1 MRFRWCPTRYS
12 ASFVVLRRWLTYD
25 KKFYTLDPINPS
37 EKLHVQLADEAVCI
51 GPAPTRD
58 SYLRMDKILE
68 AVKSTGAQ
76 AVHPGY
82 GFLSENTE
90 FARLLT
96 EAGAVFIGPNSK
108 AILAMGDK
116 IQSKRIATE
125 AKVNMIPGYD
135 GEVKDAEECVR
146 VANDIGYPVMMKA
159 SAGGGGKGLRIAWND
174 KEAREGFRLSKQ
186 EAASSFGD
194 DRMLVEKYIDNPR
207 HIEMQVF
214 CDKHGNAVWLNE
226 RECSIQRRN
235 QKVIEEA
242 PSPFVTPEMREK
254 MGQQACSLALNVGYD
269 SAGTVEFLVDSK
281 RNFYFLE
288 MNTRLQVEHPITE
301 AITGVDLVQQMI
313 RIAYGHKLNFAQRDV
328 PIRGW
333 AIECRV
339 YAEDP
344 YKSFGL
350 PSVGRLSRYSEPLR
364 IPGSRCDSGI
374 YEGSEISIYYDPLIC
389 KLVTHGKDREQA
401 MNRMRDALDE
411 YVIRGVTNNIPL
423 LRDIMTEERYRSG
436 NITTKY
442 LFETYPEGFRGIK
455 LSNSETLCL
464 AAVASAL
471 FCHHYLRAIRFL
483 NTGRELFSRSD
494 VQGSQRFAVDVPH
507 IDKPVSSHLAE
518 VKHMSWESC
527 EVIIDETEY
536 NIEGS
541 LNFSKAVLNLK
552 VNGEPFIFQIKSCN
566 TSGKVTLLYKGCPYE
581 LKVLN
586 AKAHNYM
593 KHMPEPRQMDTSRVV
608 LAPMPGMIKSVNV
621 EVGQKVSEG
630 QETCVI
636 EAMKMQNSLLAPKTG
651 TVKAV
656 NSGGA
661 TKAKMATGFRFLIP
675 KRAVHFTGALCYD
688 EYSNRRFYDIGEHPY
703 QRVWS
708 VMKHDYERTRR
719 RFIRAKYDYYKRI
732 GKMTVPVQKIY
743 DIELIPVECS
753 VAIIG
758 GGLAGSAC
766 AYWIKQRIRDDDMKL
781 IVIENDSQLANST
794 TLLAPGGLW
803 QQFSIPEKVQMSLF
817 TAEFLRNA
825 DEHLKIL
832 DNDLPPIKFTP
843 MNALFLA
850 SNEEEAAKLS
860 EDCKCQTEF
869 AFFKIKLKILARLAS
884 GSENEGVFDNWQLL
898 SAIREKNVTLG
909 VHYIKAKVTGFEWDW
924 SSEHAANFLPPDK
937 QWRYKRLRRVV
948 IEPQYTDVAPRPI
961 YATIFINCAGAWSGE
976 VSEMAGFGVG
986 PELLSIP
993 FPIVR
998 RKRYAFIFHCPDGPS
1013 LDMPYLFDSS
1023 GVWCRREGLGNLYMC
1038 GKNPSNDDADD
1049 SVDHSN
1055 LDVDYS
1061 FFDSHIWPVLAKRV
1075 PAFEKLKIKNAWAY
1089 YADVN
1094 EYDGN
1099 AIIGPHPFYQ
1109 NYFHVGGF
1117 NGLSLQH
1124 ALPAGRGIMEK
1135 ILDGAYVSIDLRDF
1149 HLDRMLR
1156 GKRMACDS

>member
-1 MRFRWCPTRYS
+1 MRKRYHSVVWPFASAVSPLPSAATMRFRWCPLRYS
-12 ASFVVLRRWLTYD
+12 PSFVVLRRWLTYD

-37 EKLHVQLADEAVCI
+37 EKKFDKILIANRGEIACRVIRTCKAMGIKTVAVHSDVDSLALHVQMADEAVCI

-90 FARLLT
+90 FARMLT

-135 GEVKDAEECVR
+135 GEVKDAEECVK

-313 RIAYGHKLNFAQRDV
+313 RIAYGHKLNFKQSDV

-339 YAEDP
+339 Y
-344 YKSFGL
+344 
-350 PSVGRLSRYSEPLR
+350 VEPLR
-364 IPGSRCDSGI
+364 IPGTRCDSGI

-389 KLVTHGKDREQA
+389 KLVTHGKDRNQT

-455 LSNSETLCL
+455 LGSSETLSL
-464 AAVASAL
+464 AAVAASL
-471 FCHHYLRAIRFL
+471 FCHHYMRAIRFL
-483 NTGRELFSRSD
+483 NTERELFSRSEI
-494 VQGSQRFAVDVPH
+494 QGNQRFAVDVPH

-527 EVIIDETEY
+527 EVVIDGSEY

-552 VNGEPFIFQIKSCN
+552 VNGEPFIFQVKSCN

-581 LKVLN
+581 LKVQN

-621 EVGQKVSEG
+621 EVGQKVVEG
-630 QETCVI
+630 QETCII
-636 EAMKMQNSLLAPKTG
+636 EAMKMQNSLLAPKSG

-656 NSGGA
+656 NCKVGQ
-661 TKAKMATGFRFLIP
+661 TVEEN
-675 KRAVHFTGALCYD
+675 AVL
-688 EYSNRRFYDIGEHPY
+688 
-703 QRVWS
+703 V
-708 VMKHDYERTRR
+708 
-719 RFIRAKYDYYKRI
+719 
-732 GKMTVPVQKIY
+732 
-743 DIELIPVECS
+743 EL
-753 VAIIG
+753 
-758 GGLAGSAC
+758 
-766 AYWIKQRIRDDDMKL
+766 D
-781 IVIENDSQLANST
+781 
-794 TLLAPGGLW
+794 
-803 QQFSIPEKVQMSLF
+803 
-817 TAEFLRNA
+817 
-825 DEHLKIL
+825 
-832 DNDLPPIKFTP
+832 
-843 MNALFLA
+843 
-850 SNEEEAAKLS
+850 
-860 EDCKCQTEF
+860 
-869 AFFKIKLKILARLAS
+869 
-884 GSENEGVFDNWQLL
+884 
-898 SAIREKNVTLG
+898 
-909 VHYIKAKVTGFEWDW
+909 
-924 SSEHAANFLPPDK
+924 
-937 QWRYKRLRRVV
+937 
-948 IEPQYTDVAPRPI
+948 
-961 YATIFINCAGAWSGE
+961 
-976 VSEMAGFGVG
+976 
-986 PELLSIP
+986 
-993 FPIVR
+993 
-998 RKRYAFIFHCPDGPS
+998 
-1013 LDMPYLFDSS
+1013 
-1023 GVWCRREGLGNLYMC
+1023 
-1038 GKNPSNDDADD
+1038 
-1049 SVDHSN
+1049 
-1055 LDVDYS
+1055 
-1061 FFDSHIWPVLAKRV
+1061 
-1075 PAFEKLKIKNAWAY
+1075 
-1089 YADVN
+1089 
-1094 EYDGN
+1094 
-1099 AIIGPHPFYQ
+1099 
-1109 NYFHVGGF
+1109 
-1117 NGLSLQH
+1117 
-1124 ALPAGRGIMEK
+1124 
-1135 ILDGAYVSIDLRDF
+1135 
-1149 HLDRMLR
+1149 
-1156 GKRMACDS
+1156 